1 MFGYPNAELWNVV
14 IKTYPLV
21 SQFWKYGK
29 AVFLEQPVYGR
40 DYPPCKY
47 CE

>member
-14 IKTYPLV
+14 IKTYPQV
-21 SQFWKYGK
+21 GQFWKYDK
-29 AVFLEQPVYGR
+29 AKFLEQPAYSR
-40 DYPPCKY
+40 DYPPCSH